1 MPSENTATLTTLDK
15 DLPTTR
21 HDTEALRRLRSESM
35 TIDQYLEFLA
45 CLPSL
50 PTTALRTRKAPRGEE
65 EFRL

>member
-1 MPSENTATLTTLDK
+1 MPFKNTATLTTLDK

-21 HDTEALRRLRSESM
+21 HDIVALRRLRSESM

-45 CLPSL
+45 RLPSI
-50 PTTALRTRKAPRGEE
+50 PSEALRTCKVPWEEE